1 MSGPN
6 PVEDKIN
13 FKTDSFNMDVDPINN
28 FIVISYGDNQTTVRK
43 KTFFF
48 IKITNSY
55 I

>member
-6 PVEDKIN
+6 SVEDKIN
-13 FKTDSFNMDVDPINN
+13 FKSNSFNIDADPFNN
-28 FIVISYGDNQTTVRK
+28 FIVMSYGNEQISVRK

-48 IKITNSY
+48 FKTTNSY